1 MSVAQPD
8 GTEPRR
14 PADSAQVLV
23 LAPAG
28 RDAAT
33 AVELLQRAQID
44 ARAVGTLAEL
54 AAAVDEVP
62 GALLL
67 TSEAL
72 QGVEPALLREALERQ
87 PPWSDLPI
95 IWLEPGRIGK
105 QRLRTTTAV
114 VLPFAN
120 AIRLERPLSSSS
132 LTSAVVSAL
141 RARARQFQL
150 RDRFEQLE
158 QQAEVLKESRQA
170 LQDSE
175 AKFRSITDSVDT
187 MLWTSRP
194 DGHTDFFNARWYEF
208 SGMARGSAEGQG
220 WSVLLHP
227 DDEARTWAVWRHSL
241 TTGDDYCIE
250 YRLRHRSG
258 QYRWVLG
265 RAQPQ
270 RDDRGRIV
278 RWFGSCTDIHDLVE
292 ARELL
297 ARSREQLEQDVR
309 LRTQERDQIWQASG
323 DLFGVADADGVWLA
337 VNPAWQQVLGW
348 PAEAI
353 VGRTTDWLTHPEDL
367 ARTRREIEEDLAAG
381 HITTA
386 FENRFRHQDG
396 SYRTLSWT
404 AVPRGD
410 RLYCVARDVTAQ
422 LQQEQALL
430 ATEAQLRQAQKMEAV
445 GQLTGGIAHD
455 FNNFLQGITGSLA
468 IVRKR
473 LQKGQLDDVE
483 RYIDSANRSA
493 RQAASLTH
501 RLLAFSRRQ
510 PLAPTR
516 VDINTLVQSMEG
528 LMSRTLGEGISLQLQ
543 LGAEL
548 PQVLCDANQLE
559 SALLNL
565 TINARDAMPHGGELV
580 VMTSVTTGRDWP
592 EAIRS
597 DRTLVAVAVRDTG
610 TGMTADVVARAFDPF
625 FTTKPLGQGTGLGL
639 SMVYGFAHQSEG
651 LCRIDSQP
659 GRGTTV
665 SVALPLAPSDAEDAL
680 APELARAAT
689 LAARSRQGAGGRGRR
704 GGAPAGD
711 RRAARTRPAG
721 AAGRRRHRRPGTA
734 APRAA
739 DRPAGERR
747 RAARPER
754 PATRRGRAG
763 AAAGLESAADD
774 RLHPR
779 GGRRAEF
786 PGAGNGAAHQAVR
799 DGCVRAQRRGVAR
812 RGGGGS
818 GRCEVG

>member
-1 MSVAQPD
+1 MAQPD
-8 GTEPRR
+8 GSGPRR

-28 RDAAT
+28 RDAVT
-33 AVELLQRAQID
+33 AVELLRRAQID
-44 ARAVGTLAEL
+44 ARAVGSLVEL
-54 AAAVDEVP
+54 AAAVDAAP

-67 TSEAL
+67 ASEAL
-72 QGVEPALLREALERQ
+72 QSVEPAPLREALERQ

-95 IWLEPGRIGK
+95 IWLEPARTSK
-105 QRLRTTTAV
+105 RLLRTSTAT

-120 AIRLERPLSSSS
+120 AIRLERPLSSNS

-141 RARARQFQL
+141 RARVRQFQL

-158 QQAEVLKESRQA
+158 QQAEVLQASRQA

-175 AKFRSITDSVDT
+175 ARFRSITDSVDT

-208 SGMARGSAEGQG
+208 SGMARGSAEGQA

-227 DDEARTWAVWRHSL
+227 DDEARTWEVWRHSL
-241 TTGDDYCIE
+241 ATGDDYCIE

-367 ARTRREIEEDLAAG
+367 ARTRREVEEDLAAG
-381 HITTA
+381 RITTG

-516 VDINTLVQSMEG
+516 VDINALVQSMEG
-528 LMSRTLGEGISLQLQ
+528 LMQRTLGEGITLQLQ
-543 LGAEL
+543 LGAGL

-580 VMTSVTTGRDWP
+580 VTTLLTVGRDWP
-592 EAIRS
+592 EAIHS
-597 DRTLVAVAVRDTG
+597 DRTLVAVAVRDNG
-610 TGMTADVVARAFDPF
+610 TGMTADVAARAFDPF

-651 LCRIDSQP
+651 LCRIDTQP

-665 SVALPLAPSDAEDAL
+665 SLALPLAPGDAEDAL
-680 APELARAAT
+680 AAESVPPPPSLRACAKVLVVEDDEVVRQLVTDALRELGLQVLPAADGIAA
-689 LAARSRQGAGGRGRR
+689 LELLRRELPIDLLVSDVGLPGLNGRQLAEAARELQPGLKVLLMTGYIHEV
-704 GGAPAGD
+704 
-711 RRAARTRPAG
+711 AG
-721 AAGRRRHRRPGTA
+721 AQGFLGPGMALLTKPFEMDA
-734 APRAA
+734 FARSV
-739 DRPAGERR
+739 GELLDG
-747 RAARPER
+747 
-754 PATRRGRAG
+754 TG
-763 AAAGLESAADD
+763 AAQGV
-774 RLHPR
+774 
-779 GGRRAEF
+779 G
-786 PGAGNGAAHQAVR
+786 VR
-799 DGCVRAQRRGVAR
+799 SSR
-812 RGGGGS
+812 
-818 GRCEVG
+818 

>member
-1 MSVAQPD
+1 MAQPD
-8 GTEPRR
+8 GT
-14 PADSAQVLV
+14 DAQRHAGGARVLV

-33 AVELLQRAQID
+33 AVELLRRAQID
-44 ARAVGTLAEL
+44 ARAVDSLVEL
-54 AAAVDEVP
+54 AAAVEEGP

-72 QGVEPALLREALERQ
+72 QGVDQAPLREALERQ

-95 IWLEPGRIGK
+95 VWLEPARTGRR
-105 QRLRTTTAV
+105 RLHTSTAV

-120 AIRLERPLSSSS
+120 AIQLERPLSSSS

-150 RDRFEQLE
+150 RDRFDQLE
-158 QQAEVLKESRQA
+158 QQAEVLKASRQA

-194 DGHTDFFNARWYEF
+194 DGHTDFFNARWYDF
-208 SGMARGSAEGQG
+208 AGMPWGSSEGQG
-220 WSVLLHP
+220 WSQLLHP

-241 TTGDDYCIE
+241 TTGDAYRIE

-270 RDDRGRIV
+270 RDDQGRIV

-297 ARSREQLEQDVR
+297 TRSREQLEQDVR

-353 VGRTTDWLTHPEDL
+353 VGRTTDWLTHAEDL
-367 ARTRREIEEDLAAG
+367 ARTKREVEEDLAG
-381 HITTA
+381 GRITTG
-386 FENRFRHQDG
+386 FENRLRHQDG

-404 AVPRGD
+404 AVPRGG

-430 ATEAQLRQAQKMEAV
+430 AAEAQLRQAQKMEAV

-468 IVRKR
+468 VVRKR

-483 RYIDSANRSA
+483 RFIDSANRSA

-528 LMSRTLGEGISLQLQ
+528 LMQRTLGEGISLHLQ
-543 LGAEL
+543 LGAGL

-565 TINARDAMPHGGELV
+565 TINARDAMPQGGELAV
-580 VMTSVTTGRDWP
+580 TTSVTVSRDWP
-592 EAIRS
+592 EAS
-597 DRTLVAVAVRDTG
+597 PADRTLVAVAVRDSG
-610 TGMTADVVARAFDPF
+610 TGMTADVAARAFDPF

-665 SVALPLAPSDAEDAL
+665 SVALPLAPGEAEDAL
-680 APELARAAT
+680 ATESVPLPPSLRACAKVLVVEDDAVVRQLVTDALRELGLLVLPAADGMAALGLLRRELPIDLLVSDVGLPGLNGRQ
-689 LAARSRQGAGGRGRR
+689 LAEAAQELQPGLRVLLMTGYIHEVAGAQGFLGPGMALLTKPFEMDALVRSVGELLDG
-704 GGAPAGD
+704 
-711 RRAARTRPAG
+711 AG
-721 AAGRRRHRRPGTA
+721 AAQGVG
-734 APRAA
+734 
-739 DRPAGERR
+739 
-747 RAARPER
+747 
-754 PATRRGRAG
+754 
-763 AAAGLESAADD
+763 
-774 RLHPR
+774 
-779 GGRRAEF
+779 
-786 PGAGNGAAHQAVR
+786 VR
-799 DGCVRAQRRGVAR
+799 SSR
-812 RGGGGS
+812 
-818 GRCEVG
+818 

>member
-1 MSVAQPD
+1 MVQPD
-8 GTEPRR
+8 DDSRPRR

-28 RDAAT
+28 RDAVMAL
-33 AVELLQRAQID
+33 ELLRRAQID
-44 ARAVGTLAEL
+44 ARAVGSLAEL
-54 AAAVDEVP
+54 AAAVDEAP

-72 QGVEPALLREALERQ
+72 QGVEPTPLREALERQ

-95 IWLEPGRIGK
+95 IWLEPARTGTR
-105 QRLRTTTAV
+105 QPRTTASV

-120 AIRLERPLSSSS
+120 AIQLERPLSSNS
-132 LTSAVVSAL
+132 LISAVVSAL

-194 DGHTDFFNARWYEF
+194 DGDTDFFNARWYEF

-220 WSVLLHP
+220 WSELLHP
-227 DDEARTWAVWRHSL
+227 EDEARTWEVWGRSL
-241 TTGDDYCIE
+241 ATGDDYCIE
-250 YRLRHRSG
+250 YRLRHCSG

-353 VGRTTDWLTHPEDL
+353 VGRTTDWLTHPDDL

-473 LQKGQLDDVE
+473 LQKGQLDDVD

-580 VMTSVTTGRDWP
+580 VTTSVTTGRDWP
-592 EAIRS
+592 EAIHPN
-597 DRTLVAVAVRDTG
+597 RTLVAVAVRDTG

-665 SVALPLAPSDAEDAL
+665 SVALPLAPADAEDAL
-680 APELARAAT
+680 APESAAPPASLRARAKVLVVEDDEVVRQLVTDA
-689 LAARSRQGAGGRGRR
+689 LRELGLQVLPAADGIAALELLRRELPIDLLVSDVGLPGLNGRQLAEAARELQPGLRVLLMTGYIHEVAGAQNFLEPGMALLTKPFEMDAFARSVGELLDGAG
-704 GGAPAGD
+704 
-711 RRAARTRPAG
+711 
-721 AAGRRRHRRPGTA
+721 
-734 APRAA
+734 
-739 DRPAGERR
+739 
-747 RAARPER
+747 
-754 PATRRGRAG
+754 
-763 AAAGLESAADD
+763 
-774 RLHPR
+774 
-779 GGRRAEF
+779 
-786 PGAGNGAAHQAVR
+786 V
-799 DGCVRAQRRGVAR
+799 AQGVAR
-812 RGGGGS
+812 
-818 GRCEVG
+818 